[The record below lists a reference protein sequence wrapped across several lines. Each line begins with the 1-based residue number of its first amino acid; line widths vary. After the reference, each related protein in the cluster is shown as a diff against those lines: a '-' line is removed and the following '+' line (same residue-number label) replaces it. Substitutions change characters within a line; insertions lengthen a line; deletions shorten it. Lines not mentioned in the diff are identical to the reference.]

1 MTWSKMRLSV
11 CLVLLLGV
19 AAVADDSPYELTG
32 HTKFRFVGTTFPSDS
47 VLHELAG
54 SESLDLG
61 GDLRLNLQASGGRWT
76 FDTAYQLIGLYGDRV
91 EYTRGLPPAADLF
104 FRRFPDDDRRL
115 FNLTK
120 VMHDRDKEALLHR
133 LDRLWVGYATEKTVV
148 RFGRQA
154 ITWGN
159 GLFYAP
165 MDLVNPFDP
174 ATIDTEY
181 KAGDDMLYLQYLQ
194 DNGNDFQAAVVIRRN
209 LLSGDVE
216 SEQATISLKYHGF
229 ASESEYDLLI
239 AEHYDDIVVGIGGT
253 RSLGGA
259 VLSGDIVVTDTDN
272 DTYLQVVANWNYSWT
287 WGGRNVSGALEY
299 HFNGFGQK
307 DGRYDPLSLAANPD
321 LLLRLAR
328 GEMFTVGRHYLA
340 GSMMIEMSPLWSLTP
355 TVLMN
360 VADPSALLQLVT
372 TRSLSDDLTFLGSLN
387 LPLGPNGSEFGGIES
402 ETDGLYLSS
411 GPGIFAQ
418 IAWYF

>member
-1 MTWSKMRLSV
+1 MRLSA
-11 CLVLLLGV
+11 CLLLLLGV
-19 AAVADDSPYELTG
+19 AAIADDSPYELTG

-47 VLHELAG
+47 VLRELAG
-54 SESLDLG
+54 SESLDLE
-61 GDLRLNLQASGGRWT
+61 GDLRLNFQASSDRWT
-76 FDTAYQLIGLYGDRV
+76 FDAAYQLFALYGDRV
-91 EYTRGLPPAADLF
+91 EYTRNLPPAAELF
-104 FRRFPDDDRRL
+104 FRRFPDDERRL

-133 LDRLWVGYATEKTVV
+133 LDRLWVGYSSEKTVV
-148 RFGRQA
+148 RLGRQA

-216 SEQATISLKYHGF
+216 SEEATVSLKYHGF
-229 ASESEYDLLI
+229 AGESEYDLLV
-239 AEHYDDIVVGIGGT
+239 AEHYDDIVVGIGGA

-259 VLSGDIVVTDTDN
+259 VLSGDIVVTGTDN

-287 WGGRNVSGALEY
+287 WGGKNVSGALEY
-299 HFNGFGQK
+299 YFNGFGQT

-321 LLLRLAR
+321 LFLRLAR

-340 GSMMIEMSPLWSLTP
+340 GSMMIEMSPLWTLTP

-372 TRSLSDDLTFLGSLN
+372 TRSLSDNLTFLGSLN

-418 IAWYF
+418 LAWYF